1 MKQSFA
7 LIASILVCSA
17 LIVILAWAPFN
28 YPMATDKII
37 KNILIGAAL
46 GLVFYF
52 LALHKKVRRKKTAIS
67 RPLHHKSANKK
78 KAKAHA

>member
-7 LIASILVCSA
+7 LIASMLVCSA

-28 YPMATDKII
+28 YSMSTDKIV
-37 KNILIGAAL
+37 KNVLIGAAL

-52 LALHKKVRRKKTAIS
+52 LALHKKVRRRKPASKPVQHNTA
-67 RPLHHKSANKK
+67 KK

>member
-7 LIASILVCSA
+7 LIASMIVCSA
-17 LIVILAWAPFN
+17 LVVALAWAPFN
-28 YPMATDKII
+28 YTMSADKLV

-52 LALHKKVRRKKTAIS
+52 LALHKKTKRTKAVSGLAQG
-67 RPLHHKSANKK
+67 RPAKK
-78 KAKAHA
+78 KARSVHA